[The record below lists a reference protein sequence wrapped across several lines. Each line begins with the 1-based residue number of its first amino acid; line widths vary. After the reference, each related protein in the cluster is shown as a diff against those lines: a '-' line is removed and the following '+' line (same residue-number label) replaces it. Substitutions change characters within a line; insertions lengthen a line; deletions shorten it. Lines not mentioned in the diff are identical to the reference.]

1 MERLTR
7 DEVRLH
13 VKADPRTLYELVSDV
28 TRTPEWSREV
38 VSCEWI
44 DGATGPVVGA
54 RFKAQNKRRWFSW
67 SNHPEVVVADPGREF
82 AISRT
87 ETGGGTIVWR
97 YRFEPE
103 TSGTTVV
110 QSYEVVRAVPMGLH
124 WMLRIVLGVRDL
136 RADLHENM
144 RASLRRFADI
154 AERKSLAR
162 TEVAH
167 TR

>member
-13 VKADPRTLYELVSDV
+13 VEADARTLYDLVSDV
-28 TRTPEWSREV
+28 TRTPEWSGEV
-38 VSCEWI
+38 VACEWI

-54 RFKAQNKRRWFSW
+54 RFKARNKRRWFSW
-67 SNHPEVVVADPGREF
+67 SNHPEIVVADPGREF

-87 ETGGGTIVWR
+87 EKGGGTIVWR
-97 YRFEPE
+97 YRFEPDS
-103 TSGTTVV
+103 SGTTVV
-110 QSYEVVRAVPMGLH
+110 QSYEVVKAVPMGLH

-144 RASLRRFADI
+144 RASLRRLADI
-154 AERKSLAR
+154 AERESLAR
-162 TEVAH
+162 PGVAQS
-167 TR
+167 R